1 MNKKPFQTYFG
12 GKGSD
17 GTFQTII
24 NHIRPHHHYFELFAG
39 NATIARHKK
48 QTFYNNVL
56 VEIDK
61 DVCTRLSETMPDF
74 EVING
79 NAISFLE
86 NELIKYSIERPRSMV
101 IYCDPPYPIS
111 SRLSNHRYKYELSD
125 DEHSKLLSLLKQC
138 KCDVLISTYP
148 NDIYKEI
155 LKDWALVEFQSRTRK
170 GSATEWLFMN
180 YDNIESLHDYQY
192 LGNTHRERQLIKRKQ
207 KRWVNNFLSLPK
219 LQQQL
224 IIQSFAEVTA

>member
-1 MNKKPFQTYFG
+1 MNKPFETYFG

-24 NHIRPHHHYFELFAG
+24 NHIRPHKHYFELFAG

-48 QTFYNNVL
+48 KTDYNNIL

-61 DVCTRLSETMPDF
+61 DVCQRLSETMPDF
-74 EVING
+74 EVINA
-79 NAISFLE
+79 NALSFLE
-86 NELIKYSIERPRSMV
+86 NELINYSIQRGQNMC

-111 SRLSNHRYKYELSD
+111 SRLSNHRYKHELSD
-125 DEHSKLLSLLKQC
+125 DEHDKLLSLLKQC

-148 NDIYKEI
+148 NDLYKER
-155 LKDWALVEFQSRTRK
+155 LKDWHLIEFQSKTRK

-180 YDNIESLHDYQY
+180 YHQIDSLHDYSF
-192 LGNTHRERQLIKRKQ
+192 LGNNHRERQLIKRKQ
-207 KRWVNNFLSLPK
+207 KRWVNKFLSLPQ
-219 LQQQL
+219 LEQQSL
-224 IIQSFAEVTA
+224 VSILLK